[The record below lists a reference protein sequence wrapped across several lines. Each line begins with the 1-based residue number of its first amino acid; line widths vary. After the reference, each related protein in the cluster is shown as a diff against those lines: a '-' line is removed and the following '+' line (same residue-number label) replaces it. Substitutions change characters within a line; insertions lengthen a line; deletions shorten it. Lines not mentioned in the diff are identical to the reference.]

1 MILLILI
8 NLLLLIKLNLI
19 NSSPI
24 DYELDAERN
33 ACSCNNNDLVISKK
47 LIIGNTGS
55 KICAGCIYTNIDPA
69 GYDTLTVQY
78 KYGQTIQQAFFQNG
92 KMIGEC
98 PRATSC
104 NKEIKLD
111 PRYPVKYTIS
121 RNTEKNKYFTHSRGE
136 HFISYKTNKNRL
148 YNNNLCMLPPELNVE
163 KSEQSGLIE
172 DNCTYDYYKM
182 LGHNFIIEIETSNNI
197 TIEIYKTNANL
208 NNEKLIYNNT
218 GTYIFANIQL
228 NSSDEF
234 NITHIKIYNSD
245 PKLLENSIDIFD
257 IYPLNNETYFNSNPP
272 NDLYLIGDN
281 NKSNNYSLIITSL
294 VTSLISLTLIL
305 SLIIIKFIK
314 CTKCKYK
321 KFSDYDEV
329 N

>member
-1 MILLILI
+1 
-8 NLLLLIKLNLI
+8 
-19 NSSPI
+19 
-24 DYELDAERN
+24 
-33 ACSCNNNDLVISKK
+33 
-47 LIIGNTGS
+47 
-55 KICAGCIYTNIDPA
+55 
-69 GYDTLTVQY
+69 
-78 KYGQTIQQAFFQNG
+78 
-92 KMIGEC
+92 
-98 PRATSC
+98 
-104 NKEIKLD
+104 
-111 PRYPVKYTIS
+111 
-121 RNTEKNKYFTHSRGE
+121 
-136 HFISYKTNKNRL
+136 
-148 YNNNLCMLPPELNVE
+148 MLPPELNVE